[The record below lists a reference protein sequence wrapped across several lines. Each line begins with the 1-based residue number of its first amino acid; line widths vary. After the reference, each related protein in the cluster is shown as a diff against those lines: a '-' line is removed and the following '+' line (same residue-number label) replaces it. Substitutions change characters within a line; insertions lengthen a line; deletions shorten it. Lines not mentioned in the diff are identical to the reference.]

1 MADDDNIVGGDEVGD
16 DGGRLFQIESLD
28 DYIRRYGLTSRE
40 DASENAGGEFNGLTR
55 TEAEARMEAER
66 SYLSSI
72 IDKHN
77 KDFDDEGMRDSGFDP
92 STHEGEMII
101 LLLANGT
108 KISVPI
114 NDLSVCATVRTMM
127 QSPYRDRYGNSA
139 SSSHTFE
146 LSLSDYDPEAVR
158 QFVNLCS
165 RLHKDMQTRSMPVDG
180 VIRRRRLQE
189 EDDLGTQFVTAM
201 VHEGTISEDCIVDAA
216 RIAHFLQ
223 GRSILQSLALILE
236 ESIDATNCL
245 ALCSLADALNLT
257 SLFERSVK
265 FVIMK
270 LDSLDGGDK
279 EKDSSSE
286 DTEIWSTLPQDL
298 RARVLTM
305 RNVLRSS
312 IVGKGSKISGIFFA
326 TGGEFLAIFS
336 ETICDQKERLAE
348 ARQRH
353 DEVISDRKQEWAARV
368 QRRGRWF
375 DASEEASRAFIYGPD
390 VLYAR
395 EKIDKQALRLKTL
408 QTFYDEQKAIF
419 SGMADG
425 QGWHTATVLS

>member
-1 MADDDNIVGGDEVGD
+1 MWLITNCNAEVNVTCCI
-16 DGGRLFQIESLD
+16 L
-28 DYIRRYGLTSRE
+28 LTYATE
-40 DASENAGGEFNGLTR
+40 DATENAGGEFNGLTR

-66 SYLSSI
+66 LYLSSI

-77 KDFDDEGMRDSGFDP
+77 KDSDDEGTRDPGYDDP
-92 STHEGEMII
+92 NTHEGVMII
-101 LLLANGT
+101 LLLANST
-108 KISVPI
+108 QISVPI

-127 QSPYRDRYGNSA
+127 HSPYRDRYGNSA
-139 SSSHTFE
+139 SSEKADGSNAFE
-146 LSLSDYDPEAVR
+146 LSLPDYDPEAVK
-158 QFVNLCS
+158 QFVTLCS
-165 RLHKDMQTRSMPVDG
+165 RLHKEMQMRSLSVEESSSSSLK
-180 VIRRRRLQE
+180 RRLQE
-189 EDDLGTQFVTAM
+189 DDDRDTRLVTEM
-201 VHEGTISEDCIVDAA
+201 VHKGTISEDYIVDVA

-223 GRSILQSLALILE
+223 ARPILQSLALILE
-236 ESIDATNCL
+236 ESIDCTNCL
-245 ALCSLADALNLT
+245 AICSLADALNLH
-257 SLFERSVK
+257 SLFERSVEY
-265 FVIMK
+265 VITK

-312 IVGKGSKISGIFFA
+312 VVGKGSKISGLFFSS
-326 TGGEFLAIFS
+326 GSEFLAIFR
-336 ETICDQKERLAE
+336 ETISDQKERLAE

-353 DEVISDRKQEWAARV
+353 NEVISDRKQEWDVRV

-375 DASEEASRAFIYGPD
+375 DASEEARSAFIYGPD

-419 SGMADG
+419 SGMTDDQA
-425 QGWHTATVLS
+425 WHTATVRS